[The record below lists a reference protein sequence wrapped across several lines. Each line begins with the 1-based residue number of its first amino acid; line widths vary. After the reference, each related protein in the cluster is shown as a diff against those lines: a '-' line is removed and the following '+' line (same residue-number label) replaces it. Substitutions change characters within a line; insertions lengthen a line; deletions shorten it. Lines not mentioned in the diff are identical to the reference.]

1 MLPVRDSFQPSRHAQ
16 TESEGI
22 EKAIPSKGLARP
34 SVVILKPDKIKFKL
48 KMVTRD
54 KEGYY
59 VRMKRLIQQEN
70 TTVANI

>member
-22 EKAIPSKGLARP
+22 EKAIPSKGLERP